1 MARWLSVEN
10 QFGLML
16 PKTREAPALFPKF
29 ATREVS
35 ELEEDPGLVHVQ
47 VQDLSGRFA
56 QHVLLTAQQA
66 NKHNVQ
72 QLLSDI
78 VQVPAHT
85 IQFDASTATARVSA
99 FNFLQ
104 RSVMQQSWQ
113 VTRKLRR
120 DGVVNASFLGVQC
133 PMCGDAESDR
143 TIFWAR
149 LDSPMSDV
157 LRYVSDIAEDDMNC
171 ECAWGVCVCSKCLI
185 YDDNKDVVC
194 PLCADLEAISVAHH
208 KTWISNIVS
217 FLSRLWELEESL
229 GPEAKHDIAALYRGH
244 EQVYR
249 PTNHEV
255 LLRNIDIYSLTISPY
270 LQKSKRSRAFAF
282 KI

>member
-10 QFGLML
+10 QFGLIL

-29 ATREVS
+29 ATRDVS

-47 VQDLSGRFA
+47 VEDLSGRFA

-113 VTRKLRR
+113 VTRKLR
-120 DGVVNASFLGVQC
+120 
-133 PMCGDAESDR
+133 
-143 TIFWAR
+143 
-149 LDSPMSDV
+149 
-157 LRYVSDIAEDDMNC
+157 
-171 ECAWGVCVCSKCLI
+171 
-185 YDDNKDVVC
+185 
-194 PLCADLEAISVAHH
+194 
-208 KTWISNIVS
+208 
-217 FLSRLWELEESL
+217 
-229 GPEAKHDIAALYRGH
+229 
-244 EQVYR
+244 
-249 PTNHEV
+249 
-255 LLRNIDIYSLTISPY
+255 
-270 LQKSKRSRAFAF
+270 
-282 KI
+282 

>member
-1 MARWLSVEN
+1 M
-10 QFGLML
+10 
-16 PKTREAPALFPKF
+16 
-29 ATREVS
+29 
-35 ELEEDPGLVHVQ
+35 EEDPGPVHVQ

-56 QHVLLTAQQA
+56 QHVLLP

-120 DGVVNASFLGVQC
+120 DGVVNASFIGVQC
-133 PMCGDAESDR
+133 PICGDAESDR

-157 LRYVSDIAEDDMNC
+157 LRCGIR
-171 ECAWGVCVCSKCLI
+171 SKHAFWPVRTTPTFGCQ
-185 YDDNKDVVC
+185 
-194 PLCADLEAISVAHH
+194 
-208 KTWISNIVS
+208 
-217 FLSRLWELEESL
+217 
-229 GPEAKHDIAALYRGH
+229 AL
-244 EQVYR
+244 
-249 PTNHEV
+249 PT
-255 LLRNIDIYSLTISPY
+255 TT
-270 LQKSKRSRAFAF
+270 
-282 KI
+282 

>member
-35 ELEEDPGLVHVQ
+35 ELEEDPGPVHVQ

-56 QHVLLTAQQA
+56 QHVLLP

-113 VTRKLRR
+113 VARKLRR

-157 LRYVSDIAEDDMNC
+157 LRYVSDIADDDMNC

-185 YDDNKDVVC
+185 MDDNKDVVC

-217 FLSRLWELEESL
+217 FLSRLRELEESV
-229 GPEAKHDIAALYRGH
+229 GPEAKHDIAALYRVH

-255 LLRNIDIYSLTISPY
+255 LLRKIDIYSLTISPY
-270 LQKSKRSRAFAF
+270 LQKSKKSRALAF
-282 KI
+282 KM